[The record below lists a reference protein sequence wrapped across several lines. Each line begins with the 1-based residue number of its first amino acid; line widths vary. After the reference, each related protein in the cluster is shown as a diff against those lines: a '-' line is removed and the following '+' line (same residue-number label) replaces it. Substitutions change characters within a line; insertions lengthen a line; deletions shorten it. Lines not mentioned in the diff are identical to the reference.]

1 MTLAK
6 HPGRCWLAI
15 AAVTTALAGCASV
28 FACGL
33 PVAFE
38 GMHEVARTSAA
49 GVTVVQYSE
58 KASVTAYQTDFDT
71 RKVAVAFGRDP
82 RAVNEVAGIS
92 PLNRGKESR
101 KTLLV
106 APPYADQIV
115 RRHYSRKKRHHR
127 NWTIWREEIQYGTQG
142 YSAGYTIDCATAY
155 RLRDHDVIAVSE
167 CFSLE
172 NWPRFIRTLDAM
184 TEVIDGAVIP
194 SASQ

>member
-6 HPGRCWLAI
+6 HPGRCRLAI
-15 AAVTTALAGCASV
+15 AAVTTALASYASV

-58 KASVTAYQTDFDT
+58 KASATAYQTDFDT

-82 RAVNEVAGIS
+82 RAVNEVAGVN
-92 PLNRGKESR
+92 PLNRGKKSR
-101 KTLLV
+101 KTLLL
-106 APPYADQIV
+106 APPYADRIV
-115 RRHYSRKKRHHR
+115 QRQFSKKTRYHR
-127 NWTIWREEIQYGTQG
+127 SWTIWREKIKYGTQG

-155 RLRDHDVIAVSE
+155 RLRDHDAIAVSE

-172 NWPRFIRTLDAM
+172 NWPRFIQTLDAM
-184 TEVIDGAVIP
+184 TEAIDGAVVP
-194 SASQ
+194 NASQ